1 MKGNCSA
8 IISADSTLLDD
19 RANTI
24 SLLYESIQYK
34 DRLYKDDQ
42 LLLSATEKQ
51 LKAEIKGKTRIKLVA
66 GIIIV
71 FEAVGI
77 GWAVSR

>member
-1 MKGNCSA
+1 M
-8 IISADSTLLDD
+8 LDD

-71 FEAVGI
+71 LEAVGI
-77 GWAVSR
+77 GFLLAK